1 MIKEVHSGVLPT
13 FLDIKTK
20 DGKQIFRGHV
30 TIHDGS
36 FIDTDNA
43 KTLITKDE
51 INRKYICKIEVQ

>member
-1 MIKEVHSGVLPT
+1 MIKEIHGSTLPT

-30 TIHDGS
+30 IIHDGS

-43 KTLITKDE
+43 KVIFTKDE
-51 INRKYICKIEVQ
+51 INSRYICEIEVQ